1 MAQMTHEALVR
12 QLGALRQRLTQLE
25 DVDYMTAY
33 YKGYSASGD
42 DLAAVQAEI
51 ETVTARIARLEA
63 RLAAIDWAD

>member
-1 MAQMTHEALVR
+1 MTHEALVR